1 MRPPEHFGKNPATVE
16 PQRAV
21 YAEQV
26 KQLYSNALLGLL
38 ASAINSLVLIAIQRN
53 VTSRT
58 ALIGWVGSLAMIS
71 LLRYNDIRTFWR
83 RSPEPSEAD
92 RWGRRF
98 IVGLAVAGMTWG
110 SSAIFLFPIESLAH
124 QTFLA
129 FVIGGMVAGAAG
141 AFSSVMKAFLAYSV
155 PALCPIIVRLAL
167 VGDEFH
173 LTMGGMVLLFGVM
186 MFFIARLINTAWIAS
201 VKLRFENSGL
211 TSYAEE
217 RTEEL
222 RKAYEDL
229 KEEIEERR
237 LAESQ
242 LRQAQKMEALGILT
256 GGIAHDFNN
265 ILGAV
270 VGFSE
275 LMLDHVAEG
284 SREKQYL
291 QRVFEAGLRGRDLI
305 KQMLAFSRKTEQ
317 DKKPIQ
323 LSSIVKETMNL
334 LRASLPTTIRF
345 RTTVRSESGLVF
357 ADPGQ
362 IQQVLM
368 NLCTNAAHAMQE
380 RGGLLHVELS
390 DFSVSESD
398 GNPQGIKPGLYARL
412 AVRDTGTGISPDIL
426 DKVFDPFFTTK
437 KPGEGTGLGL
447 SVVHGIVKQ
456 HDGHITVESQPRKG
470 STFTVYLPMLAEM
483 PFKDTALS
491 DQRIPTGSE
500 RILFVD
506 DEESLAEMGKE
517 ILEKLGYYVTV
528 RTSSAEALALFKS
541 DPSKFDL
548 VITDQAMP
556 EMAGTELAKGILGI
570 RADMPIIMCTGFSY
584 VVDADSARAAGIK
597 AFAMKP
603 LTKKEIARTVRKV
616 LDDWQSRPESAS

>member
-1 MRPPEHFGKNPATVE
+1 MRPPKHFEKSPSTVE
-16 PQRAV
+16 PRRVV

-26 KQLYSNALLGLL
+26 KQLYSNALVGLL
-38 ASAINSLVLIAIQRN
+38 ASAVNSLVLVVIQRN

-58 ALIGWVGSLAMIS
+58 VLIAWLASLAIIS
-71 LLRYNDIRTFWR
+71 LWRYNDVRAFWR
-83 RSPEPSEAD
+83 ISPEPSEAD

-98 IVGLAVAGMTWG
+98 IVGLAIAGMAWG

-129 FVIGGMVAGAAG
+129 FVVGGMVAGAAG

-155 PALCPIIVRLAL
+155 PALCPIIIRLAL
-167 VGDEFH
+167 VRDEFH
-173 LTMGGMVLLFGVM
+173 LTMGGMVLFFGVM
-186 MFFIARLINTAWIAS
+186 MFFIARRINTVRVTS

-211 TSYAEE
+211 ASYAEE

-222 RKAYEDL
+222 RKAHEDL
-229 KEEIEERR
+229 KEETEERR

-275 LMLDHVAEG
+275 LMLDRVAEG

-291 QRVFEAGLRGRDLI
+291 QRIFQAGLRGRDLV

-317 DKKPIQ
+317 DKKPIR
-323 LSSIVKETMNL
+323 LSSIVKETMKL
-334 LRASLPTTIRF
+334 LRASIPTTITI
-345 RTTVRSESGLVF
+345 RTDITGESGLVF
-357 ADPGQ
+357 ADSTQ
-362 IQQVLM
+362 MQQVLM
-368 NLCTNAAHAMQE
+368 NLCTNAAHAMQA
-380 RGGLLHVELS
+380 GGGVLHVEVS
-390 DFSVSESD
+390 DFSASESE
-398 GNPQGIKPGLYARL
+398 GNPRGIKPGQYARL
-412 AVRDTGTGISPDIL
+412 TVRDTGTGISPDIV

-456 HDGHITVESQPRKG
+456 HDGYIEVESRPGKG
-470 STFTVYLPMLAEM
+470 SSFTVYLPMFTED
-483 PFKDTALS
+483 PSKETAFS
-491 DQRIPTGSE
+491 DQRILIGTE
-500 RILFVD
+500 RVLFVD
-506 DEESLAEMGKE
+506 DEEALAEMGKE
-517 ILEKLGYYVTV
+517 TLEELGYHVTV
-528 RTSSAEALALFKS
+528 RTSSAEALALFRS

-548 VITDQAMP
+548 VITDQTMP
-556 EMAGTELAKGILGI
+556 EMAGAELAREILTI
-570 RADMPIIMCTGFSY
+570 RPDMPIIMCTGFSY
-584 VVDADSARAAGIK
+584 VVDADSARAAGIE
-597 AFAMKP
+597 AFVMKP
-603 LTKKEIARTVRKV
+603 LTKKEIGRTVRKV
-616 LDDWQSRPESAS
+616 LDDQVR